1 MPKIN
6 ELQEGLSVEGFY
18 ALTDISL
25 RDTRKGDQYIKL
37 TVSDSSGSISGNIW
51 RISDENYN
59 NIQVLFNDLT
69 NKKVIKIRAKTDSFN
84 NNLQLNIDRIRPA
97 TEAEIKE
104 VISTLVPETPLDKD
118 MLLNELLTLI
128 NSLEDPDYK
137 SLLKAFFDN
146 RDFIENFMRSTAARS
161 FHHAYLGGLLEH
173 TVSIAGLCDQYAKNN
188 PAIRRDL
195 LLAGAIFHDIGKMKE
210 MSVNTSIEYTD
221 EGSLIGHLNIG
232 ILMLEEMINEKLP
245 DFPADKKML
254 VFHLI
259 LSHHGEYEYGSPVLP
274 SIPEAFALH
283 HIDNLDAKV
292 YAAVKAI
299 DNDVNKDSNWTEK
312 SYILNTRIYKG

>member
-37 TVSDSSGSISGNIW
+37 TVSDSSGSIGGNVW

-69 NKKVIKIRAKTDSFN
+69 SKKVIKIRAKTDSFN
-84 NNLQLNIDRIRPA
+84 NNLQLNIDKIRPA
-97 TEAEIKE
+97 SEGEIKE

-118 MLLNELLTLI
+118 TLLNELLTLI
-128 NSLEDPDYK
+128 NSIEDTDYK

-146 RDFIENFMRSTAARS
+146 RDFIENFIRSTAARS

-173 TVSIAGLCDQYAKNN
+173 TVSIAGLCDQYARNN

-195 LLAGAIFHDIGKMKE
+195 LLTGAIFHDIGKMKE
-210 MSVNTSIEYTD
+210 MSVDTSIEYTD

-245 DFPADKKML
+245 GFSADKKML

-299 DNDVNKDSNWTEK
+299 DNDVNKDSSWTEK